1 MAQGPCKPSRFPAAA
16 AVVVGD
22 TLLDSRATGAVLRC
36 VAIATGTPGGARP
49 IPGVSITAMHNR
61 HRATLRAIFTDP
73 APAGLE
79 WAAVEALLAA
89 LGADV
94 TEGNGSRVRVVLAGV
109 RAVFHRPHPQK
120 EARRYQVR
128 AVRDYLR
135 QAGIEP

>member
-1 MAQGPCKPSRFPAAA
+1 
-16 AVVVGD
+16 
-22 TLLDSRATGAVLRC
+22 
-36 VAIATGTPGGARP
+36 
-49 IPGVSITAMHNR
+49 MHNR
-61 HRATLRAIFTDP
+61 HRATLQAIFAEP
-73 APAGLE
+73 ATANLE
-79 WAAVEALLAA
+79 WAAIEALLVA

-120 EARRYQVR
+120 EAKRYQVR